1 MEILKIVLN
10 WAIPFL
16 CAGGF
21 AFIIK
26 QLKFNK
32 AMKDS
37 MLSLVYSNL
46 TNKCETYLREGYLTE
61 QGRYCLEELF
71 KNYKVLGG
79 NHGMETLVNQ
89 CYNLPPVKIVKSSK
103 K

>member
-1 MEILKIVLN
+1 MSWTEILRIFLG

-21 AFIIK
+21 AFIVK

-32 AMKDS
+32 AMES
-37 MLSLVYSNL
+37 GMLSLIYSQL
-46 TNKCETYLREGYLTE
+46 TNKCETYLREGYLPE
-61 QGRYCLEELF
+61 QGRNCLESLF
-71 KNYKVLGG
+71 NDYKVLGG
-79 NHGMETLVNQ
+79 NHGMEVLVEQ
-89 CYNLPPVKIVKSSK
+89 CYKLPPIK